1 MLSLLTSQAISGGDY
16 LHLKNLFN
24 NFNLGF
30 FVAICATQVAALKG
44 LVLYF
49 VAMPEILEAKIG
61 GTMLCSLWR
70 HLTVS

>member
-1 MLSLLTSQAISGGDY
+1 MLSLLTSQAKSGGDY

-30 FVAICATQVAALKG
+30 FVAICATQVAVLKG

-49 VAMPEILEAKIG
+49 FTMSEILETTIG
-61 GTMLCSLWR
+61 ETILCSLWR